1 MYRITGLQLIL
12 LCAVPFVTILITLLF
27 LCLCCD
33 NGKCLKRYR
42 FGKEPQQKKKESI
55 TSSLIYVTP
64 KKKKKNDLSLSD
76 INRGLPDTFVIP
88 GTPPAHREVVACQ
101 QPPISNPRI
110 MDRQH
115 SMTSKLDPTTFDPS
129 SDMYKPPPEPPRKK
143 SLVEGPSLGILNF
156 ELKYSPDMNL
166 LTLRLIEARNLQP
179 QDFSGTADPYCK
191 VTILPNC
198 PKTMQSKVLRKTL
211 NPQFKESF
219 VFEIPEFDI
228 HRQTVKIQLYDFDQF
243 SRDDY
248 IGDVLLPLDNVDL
261 SDKLEVWKEI
271 KKLKEKKMK
280 NMEVPNL
287 GDIMFSLSYLET
299 AERLNIV
306 ILKARNLK
314 QVSEKKDPDPY
325 VKVSVFHAGKRLKK
339 KKTTSKHSIV
349 HPVFNEALVFNVSKN
364 FLKYLKLEVS
374 VIHDNRVGQNEVL
387 GKVIVGPDS
396 HGEELA
402 HWNDM
407 ITSSKAVARW
417 HRLFP

>member
-1 MYRITGLQLIL
+1 MFRLTAVELIL
-12 LCAVPFVTILITLLF
+12 LCAVPFIAVITTLLI
-27 LCLCCD
+27 LCICCD
-33 NGKCLKRYR
+33 NGKWFRGFRLQS
-42 FGKEPQQKKKESI
+42 KEFKNDNI
-55 TSSLIYVTP
+55 THSLAQVTP
-64 KKKKKNDLSLSD
+64 KKKNDLTILD
-76 INRGLPDTFVIP
+76 TNRAGLPDAFVIP
-88 GTPPAHREVVACQ
+88 GTPPAHGEVVACP
-101 QPPISNPRI
+101 QPPITPRS

-115 SMTSKLDPTTFDPS
+115 SMSSKLDPSTFDPS

-166 LTLRLIEARNLQP
+166 LTIRLIEARNLQP

-191 VTILPNC
+191 VTVLPNC

-219 VFEIPEFDI
+219 VFEIPEFDL

-248 IGDVLLPLDNVDL
+248 IGDVILPLDNVDL

-280 NMEVPNL
+280 NTEIPNL

-299 AERLNIV
+299 AERLNVV
-306 ILKARNLK
+306 ILKARNLR
-314 QVSEKKDPDPY
+314 QLSEKKDPDPY
-325 VKVSVFHAGKRLKK
+325 VKVSVFHNGKRLKK
-339 KKTTSKHSIV
+339 KKTTSKHGV
-349 HPVFNEALVFNVSKN
+349 LQPVFNEALVFNVSN
-364 FLKYLKLEVS
+364 HFLKYLKLEVS

-387 GKVIVGPDS
+387 GKVVVGPDS